1 MRRDRSSGIESQ
13 EGAVP
18 KTQLS
23 PQKDHGPLRL
33 GLGLSPFRGGPV
45 ARHTFQGPSGKRQP
59 LQGLIRGTVH
69 RIVDRVKGI
78 H

>member
-1 MRRDRSSGIESQ
+1 MRMERSSGIERA
-13 EGAVP
+13 GAVP

-33 GLGLSPFRGGPV
+33 RLGLSPFRGGPV
-45 ARHTFQGPSGKRQP
+45 ARHTFQSPSGKRQS
-59 LQGLIRGTVH
+59 LQGLIRGTVY
-69 RIVDRVKGI
+69 RAVDRVKGI